1 MRDAAQ
7 GLPAAPGGHGEGH
20 GSRRERWPKSCWR
33 SSNRAFWHSLPAGF
47 LRIKAPAFWHSL
59 PAGFLRIKAP
69 KKAVGELDTTF
80 LDNELRIGRGDKGN
94 LFVLFKDD
102 VFTPAAA

>member
-1 MRDAAQ
+1 MALSPRR
-7 GLPAAPGGHGEGH
+7 LPAHQGA
-20 GSRRERWPKSCWR
+20 
-33 SSNRAFWHSLPAGF
+33 
-47 LRIKAPAFWHSL
+47 RILALSPCRL
-59 PAGFLRIKAP
+59 LRIKAP